1 MFISIHLAAEK
12 LRSTEAIVTGMV
24 DNELTTLQDRTKVV
38 AMLLLWNQTT
48 VEFSKHII
56 LWSVLSHKYT

>member
-1 MFISIHLAAEK
+1 
-12 LRSTEAIVTGMV
+12 MV
-24 DNELTTLQDRTKVV
+24 DNELTTLQVRTKVV

>member
-24 DNELTTLQDRTKVV
+24 DNELTTLQVRTKVV
-38 AMLLLWNQTT
+38 AMLLL
-48 VEFSKHII
+48 
-56 LWSVLSHKYT
+56 